1 MAVAAGLLHIH
12 THFGVHGSLRP
23 VNCLVKEDGTTCVGD
38 YGFGKIKELT
48 GGGARIS
55 NTPGLYSYTA
65 PEMLRSVRP
74 LPSPLFPPLSRRS
87 LTSRSRVL
95 SAASWPSSRADL
107 GAGEFVQE
115 GPTPACDVYSFGVLL
130 LELATLTRPLYDL
143 DQMAIMGQLGFGGRK
158 LLDEIPEDC
167 DEGCAAV
174 IRQCLCIEPG
184 ERLEVAALLE
194 QMQALCGA
202 G

>member
-38 YGFGKIKELT
+38 YGFVKIKELT

-74 LPSPLFPPLSRRS
+74 LPSSLPPL
-87 LTSRSRVL
+87 
-95 SAASWPSSRADL
+95 PSPLQAKPYITQSSVICRILA
-107 GAGEFVQE
+107 
-115 GPTPACDVYSFGVLL
+115 
-130 LELATLTRPLYDL
+130 LEPR
-143 DQMAIMGQLGFGGRK
+143 
-158 LLDEIPEDC
+158 
-167 DEGCAAV
+167 
-174 IRQCLCIEPG
+174 
-184 ERLEVAALLE
+184 
-194 QMQALCGA
+194 
-202 G
+202 

>member
-74 LPSPLFPPLSRRS
+74 LPTPLCPLYSSPAERPMTSSRG
-87 LTSRSRVL
+87 L
-95 SAASWPSSRADL
+95 SAASSADFL
-107 GAGEFVQE
+107 CWGA
-115 GPTPACDVYSFGVLL
+115 ANYRK
-130 LELATLTRPLYDL
+130 TR
-143 DQMAIMGQLGFGGRK
+143 K
-158 LLDEIPEDC
+158 T
-167 DEGCAAV
+167 
-174 IRQCLCIEPG
+174 
-184 ERLEVAALLE
+184 
-194 QMQALCGA
+194 
-202 G
+202 

>member
-74 LPSPLFPPLSRRS
+74 LPSPLPPNALRHAVECYPPPLGPGAA
-87 LTSRSRVL
+87 LTFC
-95 SAASWPSSRADL
+95 
-107 GAGEFVQE
+107 AGTSVQE

-194 QMQALCGA
+194 QMQALA

>member
-65 PEMLRSVRP
+65 PEMLRSVRSLLSP
-74 LPSPLFPPLSRRS
+74 LPLPLQAKPYNTQLIVIY
-87 LTSRSRVL
+87 RV
-95 SAASWPSSRADL
+95 S
-107 GAGEFVQE
+107 
-115 GPTPACDVYSFGVLL
+115 VL
-130 LELATLTRPLYDL
+130 
-143 DQMAIMGQLGFGGRK
+143 
-158 LLDEIPEDC
+158 
-167 DEGCAAV
+167 
-174 IRQCLCIEPG
+174 EP
-184 ERLEVAALLE
+184 R
-194 QMQALCGA
+194 
-202 G
+202 

>member
-1 MAVAAGLLHIH
+1 MVRPVAPPSPLLNRTKPEFWPDESPRRLLAVAAGLQHIH

-74 LPSPLFPPLSRRS
+74 LPSPLPPSALQHPVESYLPPLDPRASQFS
-87 LTSRSRVL
+87 AFVL
-95 SAASWPSSRADL
+95 FNFVRA
-107 GAGEFVQE
+107 
-115 GPTPACDVYSFGVLL
+115 
-130 LELATLTRPLYDL
+130 RN
-143 DQMAIMGQLGFGGRK
+143 
-158 LLDEIPEDC
+158 
-167 DEGCAAV
+167 
-174 IRQCLCIEPG
+174 
-184 ERLEVAALLE
+184 
-194 QMQALCGA
+194 
-202 G
+202 